1 MSISSSSF
9 TVSSHSSSSSV
20 KVSSHSSSS
29 TDDMTPQRKEKIKAA
44 SSKRPYMR
52 RRLAATHVR
61 RSPSVFLPRMKKVSS
76 EASIG
81 DDDGSGGHSGSSH
94 EDTLGVDPGPG
105 QPSDDHD
112 ELNPPPRAKKQSLQR
127 SSTTTQPAVGS
138 LDLDTVIDVLPEANT
153 PLPAGAAAYDPL
165 RASLPGAVSYAGS
178 FMVARAAQFA
188 LTVSGNTREAAM
200 AYATLAGVLHIGME
214 PIVGALRARM
224 GMRSDKDTKN
234 FTNFVTA
241 VAVHVHSSI
250 CCDQKGM
257 EKANELARE
266 SLAPYFEGWDK
277 RNDPMPAIWDQART
291 MLKAG
296 AQGFGSN
303 ELPFF
308 VFAVVYMVTNPAGL
322 WVRSS
327 LLEGHANQ
335 NTAAVMDM
343 FMGMMGGAIAGIGTA
358 GVQNAARTFFQ
369 HTGDAPLRGDIKL
382 ARLNKGVLKFTRHQL
397 ELLKQALKDSRRS
410 PDVEPVTPGEIRA
423 IEDGLSDILRV
434 TGAPD
439 RPERMRLLL
448 EQLPS
453 EERDRLFHE
462 VRVKLNKTV
471 LTQQGFGR
479 NDTAKGA
486 KPYALVDA
494 IVTNYLEMVATKD
507 DEGIYRVDLGKV
519 RRTATRTA
527 VNVAALMAYAVALV
541 DAINTV
547 ARYAPAHAGSQANTT
562 DPEAFNATA
571 TEAYGKLAALGWSL
585 ITCWVGGR
593 ALVPVAEL
601 TMAVVT
607 GVAHGSGSAVGSMG
621 RAAANLAKGVWTFF
635 APAPITNGP
644 PQKDAPPPR
653 AGVDTV

>member
-1 MSISSSSF
+1 
-9 TVSSHSSSSSV
+9 
-20 KVSSHSSSS
+20 
-29 TDDMTPQRKEKIKAA
+29 
-44 SSKRPYMR
+44 MR
-52 RRLAATHVR
+52 RRLAPKHVR
-61 RSPSVFLPRMKKVSS
+61 RSPSVFLPESTKVSRKGTIGS
-76 EASIG
+76 EDS
-81 DDDGSGGHSGSSH
+81 SREHSGSSH
-94 EDTLGVDPGPG
+94 ED
-105 QPSDDHD
+105 
-112 ELNPPPRAKKQSLQR
+112 
-127 SSTTTQPAVGS
+127 STASAVRS
-138 LDLDTVIDVLPEANT
+138 LDLNTVINVLPEANT
-153 PLPAGAAAYDPL
+153 PLPAGAATYDPL
-165 RASLPGAVSYAGS
+165 RASLPGAASYAGS

-241 VAVHVHSSI
+241 LAVHVHSSI
-250 CCDQKGM
+250 CSDQAGM
-257 EKANELARE
+257 EKANELARD

-291 MLKAG
+291 MLMAG
-296 AQGFGSN
+296 ARGFASN

-335 NTAAVMDM
+335 DTANVMDL

-369 HTGDAPLRGDIKL
+369 RTGHAPLRGDIKL
-382 ARLNKGVLKFTRHQL
+382 ARLNKGVLKFNRHQL
-397 ELLKQALKDSRRS
+397 ELLKQALKDSRGS
-410 PDVEPVTPGEIRA
+410 PDVEPVTTGEIRA

-439 RPERMRLLL
+439 RPEQMRLLL

-453 EERDRLFHE
+453 EERHRLLHE

-471 LTQQGFGR
+471 LTQQGFGK

-486 KPYALVDA
+486 KPYSLVDA
-494 IVTNYLEMVATKD
+494 IGTNYLEMVATKD

-547 ARYAPAHAGSQANTT
+547 ARYGPAHAGSQTNTT
-562 DPEAFNATA
+562 DPEAFDATA
-571 TEAYGKLAALGWSL
+571 AEAYGKLAALGWSL
-585 ITCWVGGR
+585 ISCWVGGR

-607 GVAHGSGSAVGSMG
+607 GFAHCSGSVVGSVG
-621 RAAANLAKGVWTFF
+621 HAAAKAAKGVWTFF

-644 PQKDAPPPR
+644 PQEEDSTSPME
-653 AGVDTV
+653 GVIAV